1 MNIAGDFQRYA
12 IYYSPPADAAWA
24 RFATHWLGWDMET
37 GAKVPHRPVSGLPL
51 PVQEI
56 TETPRKYGAHATIK
70 PPFRLAGGMTREG
83 LEAACAAL
91 CAAQAPLR
99 MDGLALTRLGRFLAL
114 RPVGD
119 TAALDALAA
128 RAVAAL
134 DPFRAPAPEAELA
147 RRRAAGLSPAQ
158 EENLARWGYP
168 YVMGEFRFHI
178 TLSGKLPKPALGA
191 VEAALTRDLVPLLP
205 APFGIDDLA
214 LVGEDAEGRFHLIHR
229 YALSG

>member
-1 MNIAGDFQRYA
+1 MTIAGDFQRYA
-12 IYYSPPADAAWA
+12 IYYAPPADAAWA

-37 GAKVPHRPVSGLPL
+37 GAELPHPEVSRLPL
-51 PVQEI
+51 PVGEI
-56 TETPRKYGAHATIK
+56 TATPRKYGLHATIK
-70 PPFRLAGGMTREG
+70 PPFRLAQGMTR
-83 LEAACAAL
+83 AAL
-91 CAAQAPLR
+91 ERSCAGLCSTLAPLR
-99 MDGLALTRLGRFLAL
+99 LDGLALARLGRFLAL

-119 TAALDALAA
+119 STALDRLAA
-128 RAVAAL
+128 RAVEAL
-134 DPFRAPAPEAELA
+134 DGFRAPAPEAEMT

-178 TLSGKLPKPALGA
+178 TLSGKLARPALGG

-205 APFGIDDLA
+205 SPFEIGELA